1 MMIGLLRRIFVWC
14 WPGSLFSASTA
25 YVLLEASS
33 CAAVAAVGTACVAC
47 VGGVILRLGR
57 AGNGVVKENIV

>member
-25 YVLLEASS
+25 YVFLEASS
-33 CAAVAAVGTACVAC
+33 CAAVAAVGTACV
-47 VGGVILRLGR
+47 GGAILRLGR

>member
-1 MMIGLLRRIFVWC
+1 MMIGLLQRLFVWC

-33 CAAVAAVGTACVAC
+33 CAAVAAVGTACV
-47 VGGVILRLGR
+47 GGVILRLGR